1 MSFDLGL
8 EFTIFTHVKLYEL
21 LKNMLKMQM
30 KIFSIIANVSV
41 LPELVFFGCP
51 KHMGSV
57 TL

>member
-8 EFTIFTHVKLYEL
+8 EFTVFTHVKPFKL
-21 LKNMLKMQM
+21 LKNMFKMQM
-30 KIFSIIANVSV
+30 KIFSMITNVSV

-57 TL
+57 SL

>member
-8 EFTIFTHVKLYEL
+8 EFTILTHVKPFKL

-30 KIFSIIANVSV
+30 KIFSIITNASV
-41 LPELVFFGCP
+41 LPEFVFFGGP
-51 KHMGSV
+51 RYIGSI